1 MCVSVCTRVCRDLD
15 FPLQNFGVGVG
26 GFLPPRWFPS
36 RQWKR
41 ADPQGLQAGGRRSSS
56 KAAFQFLPSCY
67 LPGEAGGG
75 GTFPLRS
82 PHPLARMGLTPH
94 MDLESVSLL
103 LMSTSKSLSFAL
115 MCLYS
120 VYSSAIGVR
129 SSFWTFLME
138 TKRKGANDQAVSFL
152 EDTVYRVSYHH
163 VESCSL
169 SPHRI
174 SVAKHHWCQDWTCVQ
189 TSSERQCPHMA
200 PCN

>member
-1 MCVSVCTRVCRDLD
+1 MASFHLE
-15 FPLQNFGVGVG
+15 
-26 GFLPPRWFPS
+26 GFQG
-36 RQWKR
+36 RQWKWV
-41 ADPQGLQAGGRRSSS
+41 DPQGLQAGGRRSSS

-75 GTFPLRS
+75 EGGGTVPLRS

-120 VYSSAIGVR
+120 LYSSAIGVR

-138 TKRKGANDQAVSFL
+138 TKKKGANDQAVSLL
-152 EDTVYRVSYHH
+152 EDTVHWVSYHH
-163 VESCSL
+163 LEICSL

-174 SVAKHHWCQDWTCVQ
+174 SAAKHHWYQDWSCV
-189 TSSERQCPHMA
+189 
-200 PCN
+200 